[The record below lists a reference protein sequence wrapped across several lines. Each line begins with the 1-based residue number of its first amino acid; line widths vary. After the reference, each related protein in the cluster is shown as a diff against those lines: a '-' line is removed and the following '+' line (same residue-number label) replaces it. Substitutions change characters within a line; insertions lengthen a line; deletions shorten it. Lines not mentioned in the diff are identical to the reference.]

1 MPLNKTSVITAAP
14 RTFQPGRCYP
24 KFYATPSQWREVEN
38 PLGFQP
44 DRSSEE
50 GGKFSPSREN
60 SQDEGADAESW
71 CPPDTWG
78 RQKLPPGVRAGPDQG
93 KDHVANDP
101 RQAPTH
107 QPGLTHRGLGTDH
120 LSEER
125 RQETGKGAKR
135 GCAGGR
141 RPEESGSAAL
151 PTGTKT
157 ARHGDGPPGP
167 GERTATIRGWGESP
181 DAWGTFLHRTSIRGR
196 EPPAQPHGRAHLQVK
211 SLAPSLPL
219 HHRPAGRSSTG
230 HSSLAGRGCPHV

>member
-44 DRSSEE
+44 DRSAHRRKVGSFLHPERTVRMR
-50 GGKFSPSREN
+50 GQTPN
-60 SQDEGADAESW
+60 
-71 CPPDTWG
+71 
-78 RQKLPPGVRAGPDQG
+78 PGVPPTLGAARNSHLVSVLAQTRAKAMSQMIPDRPPHTSQVSHTG
-93 KDHVANDP
+93 AS
-101 RQAPTH
+101 
-107 QPGLTHRGLGTDH
+107 G

-230 HSSLAGRGCPHV
+230 HSSLAGRECPHV